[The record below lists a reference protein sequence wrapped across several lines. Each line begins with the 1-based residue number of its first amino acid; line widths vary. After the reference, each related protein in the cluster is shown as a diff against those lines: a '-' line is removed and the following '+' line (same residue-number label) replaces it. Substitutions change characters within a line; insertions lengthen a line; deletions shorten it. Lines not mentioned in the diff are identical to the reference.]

1 VELAPQNAR
10 SRRTRT
16 ALLAAARELVEQEGL
31 GAMTM
36 ASIAERAGV
45 TRRAVYLHFASRTD
59 VVTALY
65 EHVNEAEDVAAA
77 LEPVW
82 RAPDAVTALDEW
94 ARYLARCHVR
104 LSPVGRAFQRV
115 QGSDPD
121 AAPYWD
127 LVMRDW
133 HGSCRRL
140 AAWLA
145 DDGRLS
151 PEWTVPAAADMLWA
165 LMSFDVLDGL
175 TAERRWSRRRLAKRL
190 SQLFRSTFV
199 TQAPPATQAPQAPP
213 SARPVKISGKKSRKA
228 SQGGG

>member
-1 VELAPQNAR
+1 LAPQNAR

-45 TRRAVYLHFASRTD
+45 TRRAVYLHFTSRTD

-65 EHVNEAEDVAAA
+65 EYVNEAEDVAAA

-82 RAPDAVTALDEW
+82 RAPDSAAALDEW
-94 ARYLARCHVR
+94 ARYLARCHVG
-104 LSPVGRAFQRV
+104 LAPVGRAFQRV

-121 AAPYWD
+121 AEPYWA

-140 AAWLA
+140 AAWLS
-145 DDGRLS
+145 DEGRLS
-151 PEWTVPAAADMLWA
+151 PQWTVPTAADMLWA
-165 LMSFDVLDGL
+165 LMSFDVLEGL
-175 TAERRWSRRRLAKRL
+175 TGERHWSRRRLAKRL
-190 SQLFRSTFV
+190 SQLFQSTFIV
-199 TQAPPATQAPQAPP
+199 PPPAAV
-213 SARPVKISGKKSRKA
+213 RGGKKSRKA
-228 SQGGG
+228 S